1 MLMNKKLII
10 ANWKNHPD
18 SLAEAEQILASVDDF
33 LGSSNL
39 WINDFASRL
48 STDKERG
55 NKLSLVFCPPFVF
68 TEEVGKILKTSHL
81 LHQAELG
88 AQDISVDNSTALTG
102 EVSGTMLRK
111 LGVRYVIIG
120 HSERRWKLNESNETV
135 NQKLKTALRNE
146 MVPVVCV
153 GDKIRDDNSKHF
165 IKNQTEAAFEGLT
178 AD

>member
-18 SLAEAEQILASVDDF
+18 SLAEAEQILDSVDDF

-48 STDKERG
+48 STGEERG

-88 AQDISVDNSTALTG
+88 AQDISVDNEATLTG
-102 EVSGTMLRK
+102 EVSGPMLK
-111 LGVRYVIIG
+111 QLGARYVIVG
-120 HSERRWKLNESNETV
+120 HSERRWKLGESDEVV
-135 NQKLKTALRNE
+135 NKKLK
-146 MVPVVCV
+146 VV
-153 GDKIRDDNSKHF
+153 
-165 IKNQTEAAFEGLT
+165 L
-178 AD
+178 